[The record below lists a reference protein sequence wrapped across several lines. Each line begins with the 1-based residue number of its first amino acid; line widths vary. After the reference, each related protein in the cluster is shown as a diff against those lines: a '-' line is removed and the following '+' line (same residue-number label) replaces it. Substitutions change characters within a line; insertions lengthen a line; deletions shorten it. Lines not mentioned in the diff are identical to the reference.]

1 MARILLSAHKGG
13 PEDGYIPNSLGATN
27 AVRDSGVDLIEF
39 DVRISKDDKFVTL
52 HDEEIVVNGAPRK
65 VEQLKATDILQH
77 AEGACML
84 EDMLTAVKDH
94 AIAHVDIKDTRL
106 EIEIVDMCELILG
119 RHGYIITTLEDE
131 SVRKIRRARPDAQVA
146 LSLGRDIRGMSII
159 KAAQVRF
166 SEIFPARRVTAC
178 DPTMLALNY
187 RIARFGALNWAW
199 KRKLPVLLWTINT
212 PALMEKAWAN
222 PHIWAFTTNYP
233 REALMKSHHHAK
245 VGWAKTLLAHQV

>member
-1 MARILLSAHKGG
+1 MTRILLSAHKGG
-13 PEDGYIPNSLGATN
+13 PEDCYIPNSLGAVN
-27 AVRDSGVDLIEF
+27 AIRDSGVDLIEF
-39 DVRISKDDKFVTL
+39 DVRISKDNKFVTL
-52 HDEEIVVNGAPRK
+52 HDEEIVINGAPRK
-65 VEQLKATDILQH
+65 VERLKAADILQY

-106 EIEIVDMCELILG
+106 EIGIVDMCEAILG
-119 RHGYIITTLEDE
+119 KNGYIITTLEDK
-131 SVRKIRRARPDAQVA
+131 SVRKIRRARPDVQVA
-146 LSLGRDIRGMSII
+146 LSLGRDVRGMNII

-166 SEIFPARRVTAC
+166 SEIFPARRVAAC

-187 RIARFGALNWAW
+187 RIARLGVLNWAW
-199 KRKLPVLLWTINT
+199 NRNLPVLLWTINT
-212 PALMEKAWAN
+212 PELMEKAWAN

-245 VGWAKTLLAHQV
+245 VGRAKTVLARQV